1 LISGLLQILA
11 YVVVISVLVTVH
23 EFGHFWVA
31 RRLGFKVLR
40 FSIGFGRPLLM
51 RVGRD
56 GTEYVLSAIP
66 LGGYVRLADE
76 RDAPVDEA
84 DLPRA
89 FTRRPIPHRIAVLL
103 AGAGANFLFAWLA
116 YSALYLHGVPG
127 IRAVVTQVQAESLA
141 AKGGLRPGDEI
152 VAVRGRAVRGI
163 DDAVMETISSVLDEG
178 AIRYDVRRQ
187 GQPATALVA
196 IPADQRRALTEPGEL
211 EMRLGF
217 AFVQP
222 VHPAIIGVMTPT
234 SSARA
239 AGLLEGDTVLSVDGT
254 AVADF
259 AALREQILP
268 RAGQPATLRIRR
280 ANVERDVPVTI
291 AAEADPAAPGHWVG
305 RLGILPGG
313 LGVWPAGVETI
324 ERYGPLDAAAAGARL
339 FWKTITITGT
349 VVRHMVV
356 GEASSRNISGPV
368 GIAKVAAMSLLA
380 GWPAFLSLL
389 AGISIGLGILNLL
402 PLPLLDGGQVVYQLF
417 EALTGGPL
425 TDRTQGILQR
435 VGFAILILLT
445 VLAVYN
451 DLSRPG

>member
-11 YVVVISVLVTVH
+11 YVIVISVLVTVH

-51 RVGRD
+51 RVGQD
-56 GTEYVLSAIP
+56 GTEYVLAAIP

-103 AGAGANFLFAWLA
+103 AGVAANFLFAWLA
-116 YSALYLHGVPG
+116 YTALYLHGVPG
-127 IRAVVTQVQAESLA
+127 IRAVVSQVQPGSLA
-141 AKGGLRPGDEI
+141 DKGGLQVGDEI
-152 VAVRGRAVRGI
+152 VAVRGREVRGI
-163 DDAVMETISSVLDEG
+163 DEAVMETVSSILDDG
-178 AIRYDVRRQ
+178 SLRVDVRRQ
-187 GQPATALVA
+187 GQLATAWVV
-196 IPADQRRALTEPGEL
+196 IPTEQRRAMTEPGAL
-211 EMRLGF
+211 ESRLGF

-222 VHPAIIGVMTPT
+222 VHPAVIGAMTPT
-234 SSARA
+234 SSARI
-239 AGLLEGDTVLSVDGT
+239 AGLLEGDAILSVDGVP
-254 AVADF
+254 VADF
-259 AALREQILP
+259 AALRAQILP
-268 RAGQPATLRIRR
+268 RAGQPVTLKVRR
-280 ANVERDVPVTI
+280 AGEDRDVPVTVTG
-291 AAEADPAAPGHWVG
+291 EADPAAPGHWVG

-313 LGVWPAGVETI
+313 MGVWPPGVETV
-324 ERYGPLDAAAAGARL
+324 ERYGPLGAAAAAGRL
-339 FWKTITITGT
+339 FWKTIAITGN
-349 VVRHMVV
+349 VVRHMVA

-368 GIAKVAAMSLLA
+368 GIAKVAAVSLMA

-402 PLPLLDGGQVVYQLF
+402 PLPLLDGGQVVIQLF

>member
-1 LISGLLQILA
+1 MFSGLLEILA
-11 YVVVISVLVTVH
+11 YVLVISVLVTVH

-40 FSIGFGRPLLM
+40 FSIGFGRPLVT
-51 RVGRD
+51 RIGRD
-56 GTEYVLSAIP
+56 GVEYVLSAIP

-76 RDAPVDEA
+76 RDGPVADE

-89 FTRRPIPHRIAVLL
+89 FTRRPLPHRIAVLV

-116 YSALYLHGVPG
+116 YTALYMHGVPG
-127 IRAVVTQVQAESLA
+127 IRAIVTQVHAGTLAEQA
-141 AKGGLRPGDEI
+141 GLRAGDEI
-152 VAVRGRAVRGI
+152 TAVGGHAVRGV
-163 DDAVMETISSVLDEG
+163 DEAVMETISEMLDSGVIHYE
-178 AIRYDVRRQ
+178 VRRN
-187 GQPATALVA
+187 GGVA
-196 IPADQRRALTEPGEL
+196 SNVITVPPEQRRGLTEPGEL
-211 EMRLGF
+211 EMRLGLI
-217 AFVQP
+217 FVQP
-222 VHPAIIGVMTPT
+222 IYPAMIGAMAPN

-239 AGLLEGDTVLSVDGT
+239 AGLTVGDVVLSVDG
-254 AVADF
+254 APVADF
-259 AALREQILP
+259 AGLRAHILP
-268 RAGQPATLRIRR
+268 RAGQPVTLRVRHDGI
-280 ANVERDVPVTI
+280 ERDVPVTVT
-291 AAEADPAAPGHWVG
+291 AEADAGAPGHFLG

-313 LGVWPAGVETI
+313 QGAWPAGVETI
-324 ERYGPLDAAAAGARL
+324 ERYGPLGAAAAGAHL
-339 FWKTITITGT
+339 FWKTITVTGSL
-349 VVRHMVV
+349 VRHMVS

-368 GIAKVAAMSLLA
+368 GIAKVAAASLLA

-425 TDRTQGILQR
+425 TDRTQGMLQR
-435 VGFAILILLT
+435 VGFAILILMT

>member
-127 IRAVVTQVQAESLA
+127 IRAVVTRVQAESLA

-211 EMRLGF
+211 EMRLGL

-222 VHPAIIGVMTPT
+222 IHPAIIGVMTPT

-259 AALREQILP
+259 AALREQIMA

-339 FWKTITITGT
+339 FWKTITITST

-402 PLPLLDGGQVVYQLF
+402 PLPLLDGGRVVYQLF